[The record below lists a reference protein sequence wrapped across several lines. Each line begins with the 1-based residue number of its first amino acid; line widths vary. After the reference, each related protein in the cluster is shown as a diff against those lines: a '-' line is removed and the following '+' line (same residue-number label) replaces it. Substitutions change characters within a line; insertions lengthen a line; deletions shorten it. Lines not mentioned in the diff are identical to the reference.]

1 MAAGRR
7 RLTRGPGEGDLRL
20 VPLPVDVARRMLAGD
35 LEPEAISHWHP
46 EYPLPDSL
54 DAIAMA
60 LAAHQAMTGASDG
73 PPTWWIHHI
82 VVDGV
87 VVGDIGFHGPPG
99 PDRVVEIGYSV
110 VPAWRRQG
118 VATRACDLILQ
129 QAWRDGA
136 EIVIAETDH
145 DNVASQAVLMSN
157 GFQPGEGRD
166 LIAPLAFARSAR
178 IAPVNSPTSSS
189 LADDK
194 ACLLT
199 PPQHGE
205 GRDPCV
211 FMIKR
216 PEVR

>member
-1 MAAGRR
+1 MAASHR
-7 RLTRGPGEGDLRL
+7 RLSTAYDLML
-20 VPLPVDVARRMLAGD
+20 LPLPVDVGRRMLAGG
-35 LEPEAISHWHP
+35 LRPEPGQPRWHA

-60 LAAHQAMTGASDG
+60 LVAHEAMTGTVDKHPA
-73 PPTWWIHHI
+73 WWVHQI

-99 PDRVVEIGYSV
+99 PDQTVEIGYSV
-110 VPAWRRQG
+110 VPAWRGRG
-118 VATRACDLILQ
+118 VARLACKLILQ
-129 QAWRDGA
+129 QAWQDGA
-136 EIVIAETDH
+136 EMVIAETDH
-145 DNVASQAVLMSN
+145 DNVASQAVLLGN
-157 GFQPGEGRD
+157 GFRLGGGRD
-166 LIAPLAFARSAR
+166 PCLIAPLAFARSAR

-189 LADDK
+189 LADEK

-216 PEVR
+216 PEA

>member
-1 MAAGRR
+1 MATGHR
-7 RLTRGPGEGDLRL
+7 RLTRSSGQGVAHLRL
-20 VPLPVDVARRMLAGD
+20 VPLPVDVARRMLAGSP
-35 LEPEAISHWHP
+35 EPEATSRWHS
-46 EYPLPDSL
+46 EYPLAASL
-54 DAIAMA
+54 DAIAKAM
-60 LAAHQAMTGASDG
+60 AAHQAMTGAADE
-73 PPTWWIHHI
+73 PPAWWIHQI

-110 VPAWRRQG
+110 VPAWRGHG

-136 EIVIAETDH
+136 EIVIAEADH

-157 GFQPGEGRD
+157 GFRRRTG
-166 LIAPLAFARSAR
+166 LIA
-178 IAPVNSPTSSS
+178 T
-189 LADDK
+189 
-194 ACLLT
+194 
-199 PPQHGE
+199 G
-205 GRDPCV
+205 V